1 MTMNWKLIAALAC
14 GTALLLG
21 ACSSNNPTGTS
32 SGGTGTGGTGTTTDG
47 NGDGDG
53 GGDGGTESSELQEAR
68 TAYTNARTAVSRA
81 TMAAQD
87 ATTEEDRA
95 EARRLVGL
103 ARAAIT
109 DAVNKAQAAVDA
121 VGAGAEYDEARGN
134 AITFQNTVTAYQ
146 RAELPKLVAAEGP
159 LFWFNGELVRRA
171 IADGSVRVPADG
183 ENKLRGPN
191 DGIRRT
197 SRTKD
202 TSATDTTQ
210 IANTEP
216 LTVKSADFKAI
227 MYADGKEVFS
237 VSDDAEGGDE
247 FRVDGYVSPLHS
259 SVDADF
265 ALKTGLKMTA
275 DGPEIRTGGTVIAA
289 AAGGGRPPDS
299 AIIGGL
305 HGNYLDLRKKV
316 TQGIG
321 AGALDTAGWDLLI
334 KFDEPQTRSAAS
346 VAAPRGITSWAGNSE
361 FHWRAVARPDPRQLD
376 PAQTDYYAAGTFT
389 QLKGY
394 ERLGTYD
401 LVLSNLVDVDRRLEP
416 VSGSGLPANPDDDE
430 NYYLKYAAYGI
441 FRFEADPMLGGFA
454 TNNELSRYSR
464 VQAMHFGY
472 EAFKDETGK
481 KTTDIGKALDGT
493 FRGMTS
499 AFAFKGTKFSGAT
512 GGTEDFESKQLR
524 GDVELKVTIPKSTG
538 SGTLIGTMSNFEE
551 WNGQYWKAYSDTFKI
566 AFDNGTVD
574 TAMSIGDDGK
584 FTGKARLTAGAAD
597 ALTAGATGTVNE
609 SGIGEVTGSFY
620 GPKDD
625 ADDLEIAGSWVLGHL
640 SGTVGRLST
649 KWNVVGSFGAKQ
661 RPAATSS
668 SN

>member
-1 MTMNWKLIAALAC
+1 
-14 GTALLLG
+14 
-21 ACSSNNPTGTS
+21 
-32 SGGTGTGGTGTTTDG
+32 
-47 NGDGDG
+47 
-53 GGDGGTESSELQEAR
+53 
-68 TAYTNARTAVSRA
+68 
-81 TMAAQD
+81 MAAQD

-247 FRVDGYVSPLHS
+247 FRVDGYVSSLAVNLNMDPT
-259 SVDADF
+259 
-265 ALKTGLKMTA
+265 LKTGLKMTA
-275 DGPEIRTGGTVIAA
+275 DGPEIRTGGAIGPDVATD
-289 AAGGGRPPDS
+289 GRWVYPG
-299 AIIGGL
+299 IGD
-305 HGNYLDLRKKV
+305 YLDIRKKISV
-316 TQGIG
+316 LTQG
-321 AGALDTAGWDLLI
+321 ADPARQSGALPNTAWDLLI

-376 PAQTDYYAAGTFT
+376 PAQTAYYTANSFT
-389 QLKGY
+389 KSEGY

-441 FRFEADPMLGGFA
+441 FQFEPDVSVANIGRPHAGVG
-454 TNNELSRYSR
+454 R
-464 VQAMHFGY
+464 VQTMHFGY

-481 KTTDIGKALDGT
+481 KTTDISKALNGT
-493 FRGMTS
+493 FRGMTR
-499 AFAFKGTKFSGAT
+499 AVAIYGDRLPGAPT
-512 GGTEDFESKQLR
+512 HTDAVASQYKSLR
-524 GDVELKVTIPKSTG
+524 GEVELTVNIPKSTG

-551 WNGQYWKAYSDTFKI
+551 WNGQYWNAYSDTFKI
-566 AFDNGTVD
+566 AFDNGTAN
-574 TAMSIGDDGK
+574 TAMSIGDGGA
-584 FTGKARLTAGAAD
+584 FTGKTRLA
-597 ALTAGATGTVNE
+597 AGATDPLTTTTVAE
-609 SGIGEVTGSFY
+609 GGIGAVKGNFY
-620 GPKDD
+620 GPRTDT
-625 ADDLEIAGSWVLGHL
+625 DLEVAGSYVVGHL
-640 SGTVGRLST
+640 SGST
-649 KWNVVGSFGAKQ
+649 SNPRNRWVILGSFGAKQ
-661 RPAATSS
+661 RPATSS